1 MLSKFG
7 RRLAG
12 NMKLSR
18 TTMMGA
24 ALGARFG
31 SQRLGIGDALSV
43 LEEKISK
50 ISQLVHFYD
59 SEQHPGVRKGHLDW

>member
-7 RRLAG
+7 RRLAS
-12 NMKLSR
+12 NVKLSR

-31 SQRLGIGDALSV
+31 NQRLGIGDALSV

-50 ISQLVHFYD
+50 ISQLVHFNHL
-59 SEQHPGVRKGHLDW
+59 EQHPGIRKGYLNW